1 MKNIVLIN
9 TEDLNK
15 KIILLL
21 VEKYP
26 EGYMFDDILSV
37 PTPEGKNMI
46 AVSVEDSDS
55 IFYVKASSKLEDLM
69 YCCSDQD
76 NDSISDNDDFDI
88 CFENQI

>member
-26 EGYMFDDILSV
+26 EGYMF
-37 PTPEGKNMI
+37 
-46 AVSVEDSDS
+46 
-55 IFYVKASSKLEDLM
+55 
-69 YCCSDQD
+69 
-76 NDSISDNDDFDI
+76 
-88 CFENQI
+88 